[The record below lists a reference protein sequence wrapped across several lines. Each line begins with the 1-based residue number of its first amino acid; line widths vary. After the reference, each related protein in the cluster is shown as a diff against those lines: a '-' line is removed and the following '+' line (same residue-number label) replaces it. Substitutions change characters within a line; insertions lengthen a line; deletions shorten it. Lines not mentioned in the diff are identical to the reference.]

1 MGTSVQKITEKTH
14 IQQLSNSIMTL
25 THFDAACFVA
35 MQEAREAKT
44 KTKSRS
50 NTGNSSIGWC
60 GTSVCKS
67 RASSY
72 IKPRTST
79 NSSNTSYGLM
89 NIHPDATIF
98 WTGPC

>member
-1 MGTSVQKITEKTH
+1 MGISTKNNKTH
-14 IQQLSNSIMTL
+14 GDIQQLSNSIMTL

-50 NTGNSSIGWC
+50 NTGNSSIGWR

-72 IKPRTST
+72 TKPRTST

-98 WTGPC
+98 WT